1 MVSMRLSL
9 HCPFLVRLHRSF
21 PCTVSIIQPLW
32 VQNTMPKGTELCF
45 EHNIARQ
52 TKESLTSQH
61 VSHQPRH
68 VGGKQN
74 QWIQPHWL
82 NCEYMQK
89 LNTTEG
95 NKGEKNIVSLFN
107 YYFPHCTYGYESML
121 PHLHLLSLVY
131 NNVNPLH
138 EVASNEPKSITAHW
152 GNTEWHL
159 LKMKTGTVLTAY
171 SWGRRAKGRDKKTER
186 WTLFASFLWH
196 WLNQHVLKHTAVKQL
211 AISITMQ
218 SFTVEFFC
226 HNHYIW

>member
-1 MVSMRLSL
+1 M
-9 HCPFLVRLHRSF
+9 FLISQGMWVENKTSGSNHTDWTMNICKNL
-21 PCTVSIIQPLW
+21 TPLREIR
-32 VQNTMPKGTELCF
+32 G
-45 EHNIARQ
+45 
-52 TKESLTSQH
+52 
-61 VSHQPRH
+61 
-68 VGGKQN
+68 
-74 QWIQPHWL
+74 
-82 NCEYMQK
+82 
-89 LNTTEG
+89 
-95 NKGEKNIVSLFN
+95 KNIVSLFN